1 MLAPRLIAL
10 ATATGSLT
18 ATQIRLIGGM
28 LDAIDRLDAR
38 RTALERACA
47 ILDGGQGL
55 SRWCLAQRLADALE
69 RFQSVALRRVK
80 AGTRLPTA
88 LERDLQT
95 IFETGAQSANRL
107 WEELRD
113 LPERR

>member
-1 MLAPRLIAL
+1 MLALRLIEL
-10 ATATGSLT
+10 ASATGSLT
-18 ATQIRLIGGM
+18 ARQVTLIGGM
-28 LDAIDRLDAR
+28 LAAIDRLDAR
-38 RTALERACA
+38 RTALERAVA

-55 SRWCLAQRLADALE
+55 SRWALAVRLAEALA

-80 AGTRLPTA
+80 TGARRPTA

-95 IFETGAQSANRL
+95 ILESGAQSANRL
-107 WEELRD
+107 WEEIRD